1 MKVVFESYSSNQE
14 IPALDY
20 LKKRKLIK
28 FFNRETSAGIVCL
41 AKLLEG
47 AILPGNTPF
56 YYGKAHT
63 AYEDFDVEKLVEAS
77 RDETGGFSQE
87 YFVTRGMSGVSPLT
101 QFKLLYNMPLCFI
114 SQEHNLTGDNAVIYT
129 SAQGLIM
136 QALHAPGDLPV
147 LLGAGKVHRDGR
159 VESGFTLALKEEI
172 KKTPLRD
179 NLDEAIEIFRYW
191 HEQGQ

>member
-1 MKVVFESYSSNQE
+1 MKVVFESFSLNEE

-20 LKKRKLIK
+20 LKKRKLVK
-28 FFNRETSAGIVCL
+28 YFNRETSAGIVCV

-47 AILPGNTPF
+47 GALPTNTPF

-77 RDETGGFSQE
+77 RDEAGRFSQE

-129 SAQGLIM
+129 SAHGLII
-136 QALHAPGDLPV
+136 QAIHAPGNLPV

-172 KKTPLRD
+172 EKAPLPGD
-179 NLDEAIEIFRYW
+179 ADEAIEIFRYW
-191 HEQGQ
+191 HERGQ